1 MRSLHLLLCS
11 VALITGQT
19 CLLSLCILLLG
30 ADQQGSGKNCKI
42 SALRAIKVAKAFH
55 YLYFIAK
62 MVGIFLPSLF
72 SSSSFLFSRERH
84 MFFKCLSQLL

>member
-19 CLLSLCILLLG
+19 CLLSFCILLLG
-30 ADQQGSGKNCKI
+30 VDQQGSGKTCKI
-42 SALRAIKVAKAFH
+42 SALRAIKIAKAFH

-62 MVGIFLPSLF
+62 MVGIFLPS
-72 SSSSFLFSRERH
+72 FLFFFFRERH
-84 MFFKCLSQLL
+84 VFFKCLSQLP